1 MTYLEELRANWRP
14 LAGATIGLSS
24 GFTAL
29 AFTNSIMGPH
39 LIRAFGWS
47 QADFALLGTAGMIGL
62 IALPVAGRLVDSL
75 GVRRTA
81 SIGFIAG
88 PLSFL
93 VMSQMSGNFA
103 MYMALV
109 LIQNLLCMTTT
120 ATVFTRAVVEHTRA
134 ARGMALAIV
143 ASGPALAIAVLGPML
158 NNYVAEQGWRS
169 GFIALAIYIAVGGV
183 LAISLVPPSR
193 SKPALHAPKP
203 KTTKEAYRSLAT
215 MPTFWIMLAA
225 IIMSNISQFMTNSQ
239 LGVVLQAYDAST
251 KQISGMISMFAIG
264 VLVGRFA
271 CGLALDRLP
280 APFVAVLVMA
290 IPPIGQFLIA
300 ADLHS
305 PAALSAAVLLLG
317 LSYGGEGDLIS
328 YLVARSFGI
337 EIFGTVMG
345 IMVAAITLGS
355 TGGAFLLRLTLQ
367 QTGSYGT
374 FLVVSGIIAL
384 FGSLLFLLLPKPDQA
399 KIDSLSNQPSGIE
412 TA

>member
-88 PLSFL
+88 PISFL
-93 VMSQMSGNFA
+93 VMSQMSGNFTL
-103 MYMALV
+103 YMALV
-109 LIQNLLCMTTT
+109 MLQNLLCMTTT
-120 ATVFTRAVVEHTRA
+120 ATVFTYAVVEHTSK
-134 ARGMALAIV
+134 ARGMALAIA

-158 NNYVAEQGWRS
+158 NNYVADHGWRN
-169 GFIALAIYIAVGGV
+169 GFIALAIYIAVGGI
-183 LAISLVPPSR
+183 LSISLVPPSR
-193 SKPALHAPKP
+193 DKP
-203 KTTKEAYRSLAT
+203 KSGAPRRKNTKEAYLHLAA
-215 MPTFWIMLAA
+215 MPAFWIMLGA
-225 IIMSNISQFMTNSQ
+225 IVMSNISQFMTNSQ
-239 LGVVLQAYDAST
+239 LGVVLQAYGSST
-251 KQISGMISMFAIG
+251 KQISGMISTFAIG
-264 VLVGRFA
+264 VLIGRFA

-280 APFVAVLVMA
+280 APLVAVLVMA
-290 IPPIGQFLIA
+290 IPPIGQFMIA
-300 ADLHS
+300 ADLNS
-305 PAALSAAVLLLG
+305 PVMLYAAVALLG

-337 EIFGTVMG
+337 ELFGTVMG

-374 FLVVSGIIAL
+374 FLVVSGVIAL
-384 FGSLLFLLLPKPDQA
+384 IGSLLFLLLPKPDKSRFATMASSKGQTE
-399 KIDSLSNQPSGIE
+399 L
-412 TA
+412 T

>member
-47 QADFALLGTAGMIGL
+47 PADFALLGTAGMIGL

-81 SIGFIAG
+81 AIGFIAG
-88 PLSFL
+88 PLSFI
-93 VMSQMSGNFA
+93 VMSRMSGNFSL
-103 MYMALV
+103 YMALV

-120 ATVFTRAVVEHTRA
+120 ATVFTRAVVEHTSK
-134 ARGMALAIV
+134 ARGMALAIA

-158 NNYVAEQGWRS
+158 NNYVADYGWRS
-169 GFIALAIYIAVGGV
+169 GFIALAIYIAVGGI
-183 LAISLVPPSR
+183 LSISLVPPSQD
-193 SKPALHAPKP
+193 KPKADAPKR
-203 KTTKEAYRSLAT
+203 KNTKEAYLHLAA
-215 MPTFWIMLAA
+215 MPAFWIMLGA
-225 IIMSNISQFMTNSQ
+225 IIMSNVSQFMTNSQ
-239 LGVVLQAYDAST
+239 LGVVLQAYGSST
-251 KQISGMISMFAIG
+251 KQISAMISMFAIG
-264 VLVGRFA
+264 VLFGRFA

-280 APFVAVLVMA
+280 TPLVAVLVMA

-305 PAALSAAVLLLG
+305 PTAMSAAVLLLG

-328 YLVARSFGI
+328 FLVARSFGI
-337 EIFGTVMG
+337 EVFGTVMG

-367 QTGSYGT
+367 QTGGYGT

-384 FGSLLFLLLPKPDQA
+384 IGSSLFLLLPKPDKSRFVTMA
-399 KIDSLSNQPSGIE
+399 SNR
-412 TA
+412 

>member
-93 VMSQMSGNFA
+93 VMSQMSGNFTL
-103 MYMALV
+103 YMGLV
-109 LIQNLLCMTTT
+109 LLQNLLCMTTT
-120 ATVFTRAVVEHTRA
+120 ATVFTRAVVEHTSK
-134 ARGMALAIV
+134 ARGLALAIT

-158 NNYVAEQGWRS
+158 NNYVAESGWRS
-169 GFIALAIYIAVGGV
+169 GFIALAIYIAVGGI

-193 SKPALHAPKP
+193 KKPASNATKP
-203 KTTKEAYRSLAT
+203 KNTKEAYLALAA
-215 MPTFWIMLAA
+215 MPAFWIMLGA
-225 IIMSNISQFMTNSQ
+225 IIMSNVSQFMTNSQ

-264 VLVGRFA
+264 VLIGRFA

-280 APFVAVLVMA
+280 APLVAVLVMA
-290 IPPIGQFLIA
+290 IPPIGQFMIA
-300 ADLHS
+300 ADMHN
-305 PAALSAAVLLLG
+305 PAVLAGAVLLLG

-384 FGSLLFLLLPKPDQA
+384 VGSLLFLFLPKPDKSRIATLSSGGKQA
-399 KIDSLSNQPSGIE
+399 EQL
-412 TA
+412 